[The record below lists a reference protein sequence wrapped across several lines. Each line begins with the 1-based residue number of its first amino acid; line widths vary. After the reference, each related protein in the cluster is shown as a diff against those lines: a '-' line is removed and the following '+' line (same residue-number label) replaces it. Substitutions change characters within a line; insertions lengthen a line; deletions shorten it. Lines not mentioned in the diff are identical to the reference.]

1 METIAEPGS
10 TKPLI
15 QLLGR
20 EDGFTKLLGHRDC
33 LSLCHY
39 TGAKA
44 IISVEPG
51 HRFLSEGTTDWEH
64 LISPGR
70 NIIYPIHKQ
79 ISRLVINM
87 RKACMKQ
94 MAERWRAGTSSDH
107 LTAGQGHVGWC
118 LQPHALATPIQGQPR
133 KGCFTQEAAG
143 ATAVWNMGWGESH
156 SLGEAVSAAGGQ
168 EKGGQHMDVWCKH
181 CSGLAAP
188 PGMHWNQGQ
197 AVKMCDTKFK
207 TQQGCF
213 ISSMFVTAQMA
224 SLS

>member
-1 METIAEPGS
+1 MEAIAEPGS

-20 EDGFTKLLGHRDC
+20 EDGFTKPLGHRDC

-39 TGAKA
+39 AGAKA

-87 RKACMKQ
+87 RKVYMKQ
-94 MAERWRAGTSSDH
+94 MAERWRARTSSDH
-107 LTAGQGHVGWC
+107 QTAGQGHVGWC
-118 LQPHALATPIQGQPR
+118 LQPHAPSTPIQGQPG
-133 KGCFTQEAAG
+133 KHCFTREGAG
-143 ATAVWNMGWGESH
+143 AVSVWNMGCCESH
-156 SLGEAVSAAGGQ
+156 SLTEAVSAAGAQ
-168 EKGGQHMDVWCKH
+168 QKGDNTWTCGASAAQVWAA
-181 CSGLAAP
+181 SPGL
-188 PGMHWNQGQ
+188 PGMHWSQGYPCEDVWHEIQ
-197 AVKMCDTKFK
+197 NTTGLFY
-207 TQQGCF
+207 
-213 ISSMFVTAQMA
+213 
-224 SLS
+224 

>member
-15 QLLGR
+15 QLFRR

-51 HRFLSEGTTDWEH
+51 HRFLSEGIAHWEN

-87 RKACMKQ
+87 RKAYMKQ

-107 LTAGQGHVGWC
+107 QTAEQGHVDWC
-118 LQPHALATPIQGQPR
+118 LQPHALPPPS
-133 KGCFTQEAAG
+133 K
-143 ATAVWNMGWGESH
+143 VN
-156 SLGEAVSAAGGQ
+156 Q
-168 EKGGQHMDVWCKH
+168 EK
-181 CSGLAAP
+181 A
-188 PGMHWNQGQ
+188 
-197 AVKMCDTKFK
+197 
-207 TQQGCF
+207 
-213 ISSMFVTAQMA
+213 A
-224 SLS
+224 SLRKVQEPQLCGTFAGVRATLSVRLSVEQEDQKGVKTHGPVV